1 MDGWF
6 LGGGWLFLIVGF
18 VFYYGLNG
26 CGGFVVMGCW
36 RGGKTGVGMDCQ
48 RGYGLPVWFCRLWVG
63 FVCVHC
69 VLCGYWVEVGEKN
82 NKIIFFIIFYYKIK
96 SDR

>member
-1 MDGWF
+1 MAGWF

-36 RGGKTGVGMDCQ
+36 RGGKTGLGMGCRCGFAGCGLDLCVFTVFCVGT
-48 RGYGLPVWFCRLWVG
+48 G
-63 FVCVHC
+63 
-69 VLCGYWVEVGEKN
+69 
-82 NKIIFFIIFYYKIK
+82 
-96 SDR
+96 